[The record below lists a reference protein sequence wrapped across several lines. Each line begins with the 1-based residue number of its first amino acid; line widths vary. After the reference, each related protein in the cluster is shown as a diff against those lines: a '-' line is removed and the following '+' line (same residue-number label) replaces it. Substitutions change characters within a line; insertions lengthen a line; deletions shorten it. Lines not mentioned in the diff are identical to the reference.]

1 MAKLWALTLAL
12 LFGAGVWAAPAM
24 AGPNDAADLGDIQR
38 GGGEQPAAAGTLGD
52 AGLKFTSEGFELVM
66 TSRVQFRLTYQ
77 NEVGNGAH
85 GANGADFI
93 NFRVRRA
100 KTKFSGFIF
109 DKQFKYRLLLNW
121 TSNLVE
127 NAVFT
132 WAPSDAINVNGGQDK
147 LNWNWEEYCSSA
159 SMLFAERS
167 YTNEVFN
174 EDYAKGVWING
185 KFGDQTPFL
194 MYWFGVYNG
203 VLKGNNDFRNA
214 DGGLTTEVFSQTV
227 DNEMMVN
234 LRLETHPMGEV
245 ARKMYDDRASS
256 EAGKFLFAIGL
267 GLNWF
272 TSGFNDTAL
281 RPDTVGTPT
290 ASGRS
295 RTSQDTLAF
304 TIDGHVRIM
313 GLSVDIAAFF
323 RHTEFHNRGASEF
336 DPSGA
341 AGISNLQDSGITF
354 EIAYFIIPEHLN
366 VGIRANMTN
375 ADDFW
380 GGGDTSGQLGIRPDT
395 TEVGV
400 VVNWFLHGDNLKLTF
415 DITYVDQQL
424 TFDGSSTGL
433 LGIYNVVPA
442 RSGVL
447 GTHPD
452 NADHNCLWIV
462 RLQIQWIF

>member
-1 MAKLWALTLAL
+1 
-12 LFGAGVWAAPAM
+12 
-24 AGPNDAADLGDIQR
+24 
-38 GGGEQPAAAGTLGD
+38 
-52 AGLKFTSEGFELVM
+52 
-66 TSRVQFRLTYQ
+66 
-77 NEVGNGAH
+77 
-85 GANGADFI
+85 
-93 NFRVRRA
+93 
-100 KTKFSGFIF
+100 
-109 DKQFKYRLLLNW
+109 
-121 TSNLVE
+121 LVE